1 VTEDLAQARIIPVR
15 QEQLKERLG
24 ERFRA
29 LDTPLLVEWPDGKRE
44 ALLFVMEEQTR
55 NDLFSIHR
63 LAHYCLDLSE
73 MLKIERV
80 VPVVIFLHPGSRPME
95 LQLGGNRHTYLT
107 FRYLLCDLKKLAA
120 ADYQD
125 SDNLVARLNLP
136 NMQYPPQQ
144 RLAMYWAAQV
154 GLAQLEADP
163 NKIHKYS
170 EFIDYYA
177 DLSEQEVIEYQEH
190 YQTKEGDIMGMV
202 NIWKNQGLEQG
213 IEQGIEQGL
222 EKGLEQGE
230 QIGKKKECIALLTRQ
245 LRRKFGLQP
254 ELEAAL
260 QQMPEMELERLE
272 DLADALLDF
281 KAISDLQA
289 WLNSD
294 NPHQPI

>member
-1 VTEDLAQARIIPVR
+1 
-15 QEQLKERLG
+15 
-24 ERFRA
+24 
-29 LDTPLLVEWPDGKRE
+29 
-44 ALLFVMEEQTR
+44 
-55 NDLFSIHR
+55 
-63 LAHYCLDLSE
+63 
-73 MLKIERV
+73 
-80 VPVVIFLHPGSRPME
+80 
-95 LQLGGNRHTYLT
+95 
-107 FRYLLCDLKKLAA
+107 
-120 ADYQD
+120 
-125 SDNLVARLNLP
+125 
-136 NMQYPPQQ
+136 
-144 RLAMYWAAQV
+144 
-154 GLAQLEADP
+154 
-163 NKIHKYS
+163 
-170 EFIDYYA
+170 
-177 DLSEQEVIEYQEH
+177 
-190 YQTKEGDIMGMV
+190 MGMV